1 MTFRVEEEEGEEE
14 VQGDIVE
21 EPTNP
26 RIGEGV
32 SLHMRKSI
40 KTGMQP
46 RQLDPAKKPRG
57 LKKMSHGGIRTT
69 VGKTKR
75 SLRIETIVGKTRR
88 SLRIETP
95 LGTSL
100 GTMKKEREQG
110 ALAQEERDT
119 VGEAEARIGR
129 EVEENTMMTEES
141 TEVITVPAEGSTAQ
155 IGRPE
160 GSIAQ
165 IDRTEGTTAPD
176 IGKERV
182 DPETEGNIHQKKA
195 EGTLAITDEV
205 VAEGPLVMEGPL
217 QASP

>member
-1 MTFRVEEEEGEEE
+1 MTFRVVEEEGEEE

-32 SLHMRKSI
+32 SLHMRRSI

-46 RQLDPAKKPRG
+46 RQLDPVKKPRG
-57 LKKMSHGGIRTT
+57 LKKMRHGGIR
-69 VGKTKR
+69 
-75 SLRIETIVGKTRR
+75 TIVGKTRR
-88 SLRIETP
+88 SLRIETL

-119 VGEAEARIGR
+119 VGEAEARIGK

-141 TEVITVPAEGSTAQ
+141 TEVIAVPAEGSTAQ

-165 IDRTEGTTAPD
+165 IDRTEGTTAQD
-176 IGKERV
+176 TGKERV
-182 DPETEGNIHQKKA
+182 DQETEGNIHQKKA
-195 EGTLAITDEV
+195 EGTLAITDEG
-205 VAEGPLVMEGPL
+205 VAKGPLVMEGPL